1 MKRQI
6 GFTLIEMMV
15 AVAIVGLLMTM
26 GWKMYDEHSRTN
38 NRTDAILATTAVAL
52 ALTKF
57 QTDNGNFTWQ
67 AGGLAPNTVGAHYRY
82 LPQINVGTAL
92 STPDSDV
99 DITCAERR
107 GFRWSIANG
116 QYESC
121 RGLYS
126 IVVDIGPTIAAALG
140 SGNGTDVAYVITTT
154 AIANRPQRLD
164 LECNTFTLNSNGVK
178 GHTAYAHPDRAPEA
192 GDPLVLQ
199 PGAATDGPFH
209 STRRCWGSD

>member
-26 GWKMYDEHSRTN
+26 GWKMYGEQSRIS
-38 NRTDAILATTAVAL
+38 NRTDGILATTAVAL
-52 ALTKF
+52 ALRKF
-57 QTDNGNFTWQ
+57 QTDNGNFTWL
-67 AGGLAPNTVGAHYRY
+67 AGGGALNTVSAHHRY
-82 LPQINVGTAL
+82 LPQVNVGTAL
-92 STPDSDV
+92 STPNSDV
-99 DITCAERR
+99 DNTCAERR
-107 GFRWSIANG
+107 GFRWSLATG

-126 IVVDIGPTIAAALG
+126 IVVDIGPTVALAPG

-154 AIANRPQRLD
+154 AIVGRPQAND
-164 LECNTFTLNSNGVK
+164 LECNTFTLNSDGVK
-178 GHTAYAHPDRAPEA
+178 GHSAIDES
-192 GDPLVLQ
+192 
-199 PGAATDGPFH
+199 PGIGPVTEQGGLATDDGQFH

>member
-1 MKRQI
+1 VKRQI

-57 QTDNGNFTWQ
+57 ETDIGSYTWTTPPG
-67 AGGLAPNTVGAHYRY
+67 AVTVANAHNRY
-82 LPQINVGTAL
+82 LPQVAVGLVSGTVADNL
-92 STPDSDV
+92 CS
-99 DITCAERR
+99 ERR
-107 GFRWSIANG
+107 GFRWVPVPG
-116 QYESC
+116 RYESC

-126 IVVDIGPTIAAALG
+126 IVVDIAPTVAAAPG
-140 SGNGTDVAYVITTT
+140 SGDGTDVAYLITTT